1 MPTLLLIS
9 KRTVQKGRRKKEEG
23 KVRKKHGAFG
33 KSDIKGKAATDS
45 GEHAWTRTSFNEARG
60 RSDPP
65 TDFS

>member
-1 MPTLLLIS
+1 LIS

-23 KVRKKHGAFG
+23 KVRRKHGAFG